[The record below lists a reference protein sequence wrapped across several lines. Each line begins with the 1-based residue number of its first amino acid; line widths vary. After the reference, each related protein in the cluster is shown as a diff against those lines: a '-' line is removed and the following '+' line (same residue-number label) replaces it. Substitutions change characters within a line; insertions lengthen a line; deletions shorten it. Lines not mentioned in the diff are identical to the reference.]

1 MDLITGKILISSSSM
16 DDPNF
21 QSSVLFITEHN
32 DKGAMGFVINK
43 VFERPLNQLT
53 EFISSPPFPLYS
65 GGPVDKEHLF
75 FIHRC
80 PDLVPGG
87 TPVSGDIYIGGD
99 FKKATACINQGIL
112 NGSNIK
118 IFIGYSGWDAGELEA
133 EIGEGSWEITNADAS
148 MVFNNDAMH

>member
-1 MDLITGKILISSSSM
+1 MDIGAGKILISSSSM
-16 DDPNF
+16 DDPTF
-21 QSSVLFITEHN
+21 RSSVLFITEHN
-32 DKGAMGFVINK
+32 DKGAMAFVINQ

-80 PDLVPGG
+80 PDLVPAGAHIID
-87 TPVSGDIYIGGD
+87 DIYLGGD
-99 FKKATACINQGIL
+99 FKKAIAYINQGIL
-112 NGSNIK
+112 NGSMMK

-133 EIGEGSWEITNADAS
+133 EIEEGSWEIAHADAA
-148 MVFNNDAMH
+148 MVFNTDAMI